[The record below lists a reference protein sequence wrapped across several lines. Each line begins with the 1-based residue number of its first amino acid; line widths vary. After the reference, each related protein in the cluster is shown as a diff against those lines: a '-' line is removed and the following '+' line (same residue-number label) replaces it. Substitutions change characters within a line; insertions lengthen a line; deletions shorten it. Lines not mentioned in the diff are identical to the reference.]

1 MSINHIVTPLDSA
14 QLDSKEQYN
23 FYHKM
28 IDFTLKELIVAMQR
42 HEICNSKEVEL
53 FKQYCDLLLYSIEAM
68 RIKYMYDDEDNM
80 KIDLTESGFPNYLEF
95 RYLFNDLELR
105 KSFINKL
112 KTTDEVKADFLD
124 TIFRKKESIKRSKL
138 FEAASIV
145 YYSSVQQ
152 KYIFNRFV
160 QGKIIEVDKG
170 NSKYLTSWSFYD
182 VANNRPYIC
191 FMYFDYKGKH
201 VEDYKHEIYDVLK
214 VTADREMSLDTMAY
228 TIDRKLTDVYP
239 RHIKRIDLGPI
250 HNVFAKDENQIT
262 HALLDGIS
270 KKELPLE
277 SYVISLKIDEIFTS
291 GEFKDGNFFK
301 KQTLQKWSDI
311 VKQRYVFA
319 PHRMI
324 QMLHNKTPEIIHKLA
339 KSPIQLSDLKIKN

>member
-42 HEICNSKEVEL
+42 HQICNSKEVEL

-124 TIFRKKESIKRSKL
+124 TIFRKKEPIKRSKL

-152 KYIFNRFV
+152 KYIFNRF
-160 QGKIIEVDKG
+160 
-170 NSKYLTSWSFYD
+170 
-182 VANNRPYIC
+182 
-191 FMYFDYKGKH
+191 
-201 VEDYKHEIYDVLK
+201 
-214 VTADREMSLDTMAY
+214 
-228 TIDRKLTDVYP
+228 
-239 RHIKRIDLGPI
+239 
-250 HNVFAKDENQIT
+250 
-262 HALLDGIS
+262 
-270 KKELPLE
+270 
-277 SYVISLKIDEIFTS
+277 
-291 GEFKDGNFFK
+291 
-301 KQTLQKWSDI
+301 
-311 VKQRYVFA
+311 
-319 PHRMI
+319 
-324 QMLHNKTPEIIHKLA
+324 
-339 KSPIQLSDLKIKN
+339 